1 MSANKTLWVQLGHY
15 IEENITRVGANLSIA
30 ISGVNIAKGFI
41 PTVANMT
48 GVDKS
53 KYKIVPQN
61 HFACNLMHVG
71 RDVIIQNNSCISCIL
86 YIQNKRKQN
95 KRIVT
100 RILRNAINT
109 RRVWTHLMVPYR
121 LFNKG

>member
-71 RDVIIQNNSCISCIL
+71 RDVIIPIAYNNTSKTIAVSPAY
-86 YIQNKRKQN
+86 YIFR
-95 KRIVT
+95 
-100 RILRNAINT
+100 
-109 RRVWTHLMVPYR
+109 
-121 LFNKG
+121 